1 MSVPDEMV
9 GAAMTQDGAVEPG
22 RGLVLRAHRVVGAR
36 GLEPGDQGPA
46 RVPHPKA
53 AGWLTEIITHQLR
66 MLMPVG
72 DAAPG

>member
-1 MSVPDEMV
+1 MPDEMV

-22 RGLVLRAHRVVGAR
+22 RGLVLRARR
-36 GLEPGDQGPA
+36 LEPEDQGPA